1 MCGAR
6 RDLFDGT
13 NSPRSA
19 QSPTRP
25 GRDAAAPKHTL
36 EKAMSIGI
44 VKTWIEDRGTGG
56 AFTKVGTVR
65 VAVIS
70 NF

>member
-1 MCGAR
+1 
-6 RDLFDGT
+6 
-13 NSPRSA
+13 
-19 QSPTRP
+19 
-25 GRDAAAPKHTL
+25 
-36 EKAMSIGI
+36 MSIGI